1 MGNIPIAESTSDID
15 IINGELNRQAQNMKE
30 SMGKKKEKV
39 AITEIKEEAPY
50 LCQKDML
57 AILGAAD
64 PSRRAAPYEDS
75 NFEIW
80 CPSIML
86 TFPDFKRADCFFE
99 LHTEGYFDREDI
111 IKRLQKIKQPL
122 YMQQVY
128 EEFPTSIRY
137 PIEIIKQYRQY
148 HTNSI
153 SYMLALAFHSFVTTG
168 KPRHLAL
175 FGIVMSCEEEYG
187 EQRPC
192 CEYWLGRLEGAG
204 VDIEISPDSAILA
217 SPGLYGYQTYN
228 PILLDLR
235 QRIDGLQVGM
245 KQTNQELTT
254 WTQQKYRQEG
264 AIEESRFWLDK
275 LTKGAFY

>member
-1 MGNIPIAESTSDID
+1 MSEQDILD
-15 IINGELNRQAQNMKE
+15 AELNRQAKIISE
-30 SMGKKKEKV
+30 SMGKKKGVLDAGELPD
-39 AITEIKEEAPY
+39 APY

-57 AILGAAD
+57 AILGSAD
-64 PSRRAAPYEDS
+64 PSRRAAPYEDE

-80 CPSIML
+80 CPSIMV
-86 TFPDFKRADCFFE
+86 TFPDFKRADCIFE
-99 LHTEGYFDREDI
+99 LHTEGYFDRPEI
-111 IKRLQKIKQPL
+111 IKRLAEIKQPL
-122 YMQQVY
+122 YMQKPY

-153 SYMLALAFHSFVTTG
+153 SYMLALALHSFITTG
-168 KPRHLAL
+168 KPRHIAM

-204 VDIEISPDSAILA
+204 IDIEISPDSAILA

-228 PILLDLR
+228 PILLDMR
-235 QRIDGLQVGM
+235 QRLDGLQIGM
-245 KQTNQELTT
+245 KQTDKELET
-254 WTQQKYRQEG
+254 WMKQKYRQEG
-264 AIEESRFWLDK
+264 AMDEDRYWLDK